1 MGKRFLLSTVLMVF
15 LLPIPRA
22 ASAQDEV
29 QVRLLGG
36 AIANASLDGYEGG
49 YSFTR
54 AGAALSWRWLT
65 LSYTASRFSWDN
77 AEALP
82 FGNQRDVP
90 WEYLHT
96 LDLNAAFSG
105 QTGVA
110 GLNWFAGGNVY
121 SSWEKEMSN
130 SFGFGGR
137 AGIVWDVAKNWRLRL
152 GAFLMYHPTG
162 LDGFP
167 VMGLSWQEDGAEEK
181 GWSFSLGAPSTNLQY
196 RFSPLLAV
204 SLGAGYHYGIHRLAD
219 DSPVVSAGYIRHRNI
234 VGGIYSHLSPEF
246 LPGLKITLGL
256 EGNFWRELELYDDDG
271 DKFASYDVGNGLGFI
286 LSAAY
291 GF

>member
-1 MGKRFLLSTVLMVF
+1 MNKQFLLNLVL
-15 LLPIPRA
+15 A
-22 ASAQDEV
+22 ASL
-29 QVRLLGG
+29 LLGAG
-36 AIANASLDGYEGG
+36 PAQADPKLTLLGSAIANSSLDGYDGG

-54 AGAALSWRWLT
+54 AGAALNWRWLT
-65 LSYTASRFSWDN
+65 LSYTASHFSWDKP
-77 AEALP
+77 ESLP

-90 WEYLHT
+90 WDYLHT

-105 QTGVA
+105 PLSA
-110 GLNWFAGGNVY
+110 GLDWFAGGNIY
-121 SSWEKEMSN
+121 SSWEKELSN

-137 AGIVWDVAKNWRLRL
+137 AGIVWEAAKNWKLRL

-167 VMGLSWQEDGAEEK
+167 LIGLSWQEDGAEEQ
-181 GWSFSLGAPSTNLQY
+181 GWSFSLGSPATSLQY
-196 RFSPLLAV
+196 RFSPLLALSV
-204 SLGAGYHYGIHRLAD
+204 GASYHYGIHRLAD
-219 DSPVVSAGYIRHRNI
+219 DSPVYSAGYMRHRNI
-234 VGGIYSHLSPEF
+234 VGGIYSHLTPPS
-246 LPGLKITLGL
+246 LPGLKISLGL
-256 EGNFWRELELYDDDG
+256 EGNFWRELELYNDNG